1 MKKIMPLVVLL
12 TVALFIAGCAVS
24 SPINPQSTIAQ
35 ANLSQANFKVV
46 ASGVKGS
53 AEMTML
59 GIRLPWS
66 GDPFGIVL
74 SGDKTLTTVAMD
86 KVRVKAGL
94 KGKSRVLV
102 NVTQEL
108 EFDPWIIIWHRVR
121 KTITADVIEFK

>member
-1 MKKIMPLVVLL
+1 MKKIACFIVLL
-12 TVALFIAGCAVS
+12 AVIMFVSGCAVS
-24 SPINPQSTIAQ
+24 SPENPQATRAQ
-35 ANLSQANFKVV
+35 ANLSQANFAVV
-46 ASGVKGS
+46 GSGIKGT

-74 SGDKTLTTVAMD
+74 SGDKTLTTVAMNEL
-86 KVRVKAGL
+86 RAKAGL
-94 KGKSRVLV
+94 KGKPRALV

-108 EFDPWIIIWHRVR
+108 EYDPWIIIWHRVR